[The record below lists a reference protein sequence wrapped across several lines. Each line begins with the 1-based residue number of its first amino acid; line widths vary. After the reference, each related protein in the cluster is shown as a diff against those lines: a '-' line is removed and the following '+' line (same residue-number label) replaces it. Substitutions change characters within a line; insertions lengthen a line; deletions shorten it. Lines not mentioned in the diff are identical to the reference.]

1 MRQEAGSGHVC
12 VTVETAWEDAHPGV
26 PMATSRAG
34 LGRGQWTGCPLR
46 FVFTDT

>member
-34 LGRGQWTGCPLR
+34 LGRGTVDRLSSALR
-46 FVFTDT
+46 FH